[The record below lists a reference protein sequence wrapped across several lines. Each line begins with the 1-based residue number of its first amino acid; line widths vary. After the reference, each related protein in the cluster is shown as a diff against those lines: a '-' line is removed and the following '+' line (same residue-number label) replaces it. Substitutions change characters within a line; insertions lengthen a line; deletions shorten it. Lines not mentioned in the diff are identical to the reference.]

1 MSNLCLKQREQAPLR
16 KASTTSSEN
25 PKPPVSALAV
35 LCLYR
40 RRRDMFEPL
49 TRKFTDWRLR
59 RIAIRKLHTLDDRL
73 LADVGT
79 TRDGIRSFVSC
90 IECRG
95 VA

>member
-1 MSNLCLKQREQAPLR
+1 ML
-16 KASTTSSEN
+16 
-25 PKPPVSALAV
+25 
-35 LCLYR
+35 
-40 RRRDMFEPL
+40 EPL

-79 TRDGIRSFVSC
+79 TRDDIDCFVSSVQ
-90 IECRG
+90 CRD

>member
-1 MSNLCLKQREQAPLR
+1 
-16 KASTTSSEN
+16 
-25 PKPPVSALAV
+25 
-35 LCLYR
+35 
-40 RRRDMFEPL
+40 MFEPL

>member
-1 MSNLCLKQREQAPLR
+1 MSQQRQQGAALQSR
-16 KASTTSSEN
+16 YRQSCKSETAWFRRW
-25 PKPPVSALAV
+25 PRFAY
-35 LCLYR
+35 YR

-79 TRDGIRSFVSC
+79 TRDDIACFVSS
-90 IECRG
+90 IQCRG